1 MIIDEEKTRIET
13 VLAAA
18 REAMAAARTA
28 PETRGIDNLII
39 KMVDGED
46 MEKVAVAMETA
57 AAQRP
62 EKRASF
68 VRDAKNVRSSQ
79 GIILL
84 GVANNP
90 AGLDCGWCGFPD
102 CSQKARNPGVYC
114 VFNPMDLGIALGS
127 TVALLAGK
135 HIDNRLMYSI
145 GFAALTLK
153 LFPGNVRAAIGIP
166 LAVAGKS
173 PFYDRK

>member
-28 PETRGIDNLII
+28 PKTRGIDNLVI

-46 MEKVAVAMETA
+46 MEKIALAMETA
-57 AAQRP
+57 AAEKP

-79 GIILL
+79 GIVLI
-84 GVANNP
+84 GVINNP
-90 AGLDCGWCGFPD
+90 AGLDCGWCGFSD
-102 CSQKARNPGVYC
+102 CAKKAEHPGVYC

-127 TVALLAGK
+127 TVALLAEK

-145 GFAALTLK
+145 GFAALALK
-153 LFPGNVRAAIGIP
+153 IFPEKVKAAIGIP
-166 LAVAGKS
+166 LAVEGKS